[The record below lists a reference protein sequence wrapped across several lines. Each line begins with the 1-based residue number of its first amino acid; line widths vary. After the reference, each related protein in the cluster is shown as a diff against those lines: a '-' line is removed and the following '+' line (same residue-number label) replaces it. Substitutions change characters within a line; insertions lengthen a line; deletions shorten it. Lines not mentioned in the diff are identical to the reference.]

1 MQLVSSVYDTPTS
14 TKPVNE
20 KYIGV
25 DSRVSF
31 ITFLLKVCLIV
42 SLISFS
48 VLNMQNI
55 RRNYSIQWLYSP
67 NRALASSFEVY

>member
-14 TKPVNE
+14 TKLVNE
-20 KYIGV
+20 NYIDV
-25 DSRVSF
+25 D
-31 ITFLLKVCLIV
+31 TFLLEVCLIV

-55 RRNYSIQWLYSP
+55 RRNNSIQWFYSP